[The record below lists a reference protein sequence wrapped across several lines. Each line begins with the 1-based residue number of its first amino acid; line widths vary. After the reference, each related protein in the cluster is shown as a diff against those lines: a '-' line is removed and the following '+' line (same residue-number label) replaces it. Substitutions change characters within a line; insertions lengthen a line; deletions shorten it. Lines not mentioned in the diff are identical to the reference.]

1 MREGTEKPNVTEIGP
16 WSYREVGKQ
25 ATLLPCLKQSI
36 LYISSHSYQILTIL
50 CVEVREKQ
58 NIVPVLETISY
69 GSYIAY
75 VFDPATSC
83 DQCDANR
90 TVTVIN
96 PVIVIFDWAVDK
108 VGGGRDIMRG

>member
-1 MREGTEKPNVTEIGP
+1 M
-16 WSYREVGKQ
+16 
-25 ATLLPCLKQSI
+25 
-36 LYISSHSYQILTIL
+36 
-50 CVEVREKQ
+50 REKQ

-108 VGGGRDIMRG
+108 VGGGGYNARLADGCCPAAGGPTRAAGPPGWCECGWPHPGGVGGAGGG

>member
-1 MREGTEKPNVTEIGP
+1 M
-16 WSYREVGKQ
+16 
-25 ATLLPCLKQSI
+25 
-36 LYISSHSYQILTIL
+36 
-50 CVEVREKQ
+50 
-58 NIVPVLETISY
+58 PVLETISY

-83 DQCDANR
+83 GQCDANR

-108 VGGGRDIMRG
+108 VGGGHDMIGG

>member
-1 MREGTEKPNVTEIGP
+1 MRDGTEKPNVTEIGP

-25 ATLLPCLKQSI
+25 ATLPSLKHP
-36 LYISSHSYQILTIL
+36 LYFSTHSYQIIIT

-108 VGGGRDIMRG
+108 VGGGRDMMRG

>member
-1 MREGTEKPNVTEIGP
+1 MRDGTEKPNVTEIGP

-25 ATLLPCLKQSI
+25 ATLLIIPHINHIFIK
-36 LYISSHSYQILTIL
+36 TIIICA

-108 VGGGRDIMRG
+108 VGGGRDMMRG